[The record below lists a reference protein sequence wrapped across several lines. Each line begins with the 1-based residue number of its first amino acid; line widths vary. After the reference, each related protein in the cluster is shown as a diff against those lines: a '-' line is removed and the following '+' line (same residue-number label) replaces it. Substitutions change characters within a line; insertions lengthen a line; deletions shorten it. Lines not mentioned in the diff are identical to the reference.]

1 MILSADVE
9 ELIAA
14 LRAEIVMLRAEV
26 AELKRRLGQDS
37 STSSKPP
44 SSDGL
49 KKKPRIAGSLRE
61 PSGKPSGGQKG
72 HKGDTLR
79 QAAEPDRIVRH
90 EASHCRHCQALL
102 PAGTARGVEAR
113 QVFDLI
119 ERPLIVTEHRASIY
133 RCGRCRSVTK
143 AAFPEGVVS
152 STQYGERIKAAAI
165 YLNVQQLIP
174 EDRAAEALSDLF
186 GAPLLCPASLTAWV
200 RQKARDL
207 ERVHAGIGARLA
219 RAKVRHLDET
229 GLRVA
234 GKLHWLHTT
243 SSEAFTFYRA
253 EDKRGAIPSG
263 LKGGVVVHDGFVP
276 YGALG
281 QVDHALCN
289 AHHLRELKALIELDG
304 EAWATPMRDMLI
316 AANAAVRKAR
326 DSGAGALA
334 PDQVKTFVERY
345 WEAVREG
352 LAFHR
357 ALPNLERSPQSRGR
371 LKHRPGFNLLTRLKT
386 FKDDVLRFLVDFD
399 VPFTNN
405 LAEQDIR
412 MTKVKMK
419 ISGAFR
425 TPDGA
430 RHFACLRSI
439 LSTARKQGYDIL
451 QTLAA
456 TPDAISQALLE

>member
-1 MILSADVE
+1 
-9 ELIAA
+9 
-14 LRAEIVMLRAEV
+14 
-26 AELKRRLGQDS
+26 
-37 STSSKPP
+37 
-44 SSDGL
+44 
-49 KKKPRIAGSLRE
+49 
-61 PSGKPSGGQKG
+61 
-72 HKGDTLR
+72 
-79 QAAEPDRIVRH
+79 
-90 EASHCRHCQALL
+90 
-102 PAGTARGVEAR
+102 
-113 QVFDLI
+113 
-119 ERPLIVTEHRASIY
+119 
-133 RCGRCRSVTK
+133 VTK

-200 RQKARDL
+200 RQKARGL

-219 RAKVRHLDET
+219 QAKVHHLDET

-234 GKLHWLHTT
+234 GKLNWLHTT

-253 EDKRGAIPSG
+253 EEKRGAIPLD
-263 LKGGVVVHDGFVP
+263 LKGGVIVHDGFVP

-281 QVDHALCN
+281 QVDHGLCN

-304 EAWATPMRDMLI
+304 EAWATPMRDMLL

-326 DSGAGALA
+326 DNGASALA
-334 PDQVKTFVERY
+334 PDQVNALTERY

-357 ALPNLERSPQSRGR
+357 ALPSLERSPQSRGR
-371 LKHRPGFNLLTRLKT
+371 IRRRPGFNLLTRFKT
-386 FKDDVLRFLVDFD
+386 LKDDVLRFLVDFD

-425 TPDGA
+425 TLDGA

-439 LSTARKQGYDIL
+439 VSTARKHGYDVL

-456 TPDAISQALLE
+456 SPDTVSQALLE